1 MTDTQSIANAR
12 DTFDLVLVATLH
24 LAARTIAHVDEH
36 EVASVGLED
45 CFDCGGF
52 EWRLYATYGK
62 GHHFIG
68 IGGAPKAAGST
79 DTPIVTTVEDLAN
92 VMHGQSAAFSANVP
106 RAWVEAASAAL
117 AP

>member
-24 LAARTIAHVDEH
+24 LAARTVEHVESHD
-36 EVASVGLED
+36 VAQVVLED
-45 CFDCGGF
+45 HLDCGGF
-52 EWRLYATYGK
+52 EWKLHANYGR
-62 GHHFIG
+62 GHYFVG
-68 IGGAPKAAGST
+68 VGGAPKAAGST
-79 DTPIVTTVEDLAN
+79 DTAIVTSLEDLAN

-117 AP
+117 EP